1 MISIDSVNQLEI
13 KHKDIDEVMLSHEKK
28 EFWRNSRRTVEKI
41 QSDGEGSLIDSLCS
55 QTAHDRNVLGRCAQ
69 WKTDSGHSHE
79 GDKHECG
86 RSFII

>member
-1 MISIDSVNQLEI
+1 
-13 KHKDIDEVMLSHEKK
+13 
-28 EFWRNSRRTVEKI
+28 VEKI